1 MKNYILKITAVII
14 TIFALITIFMG
25 TSVIFDLFQIRKKE
39 GNYVMF
45 VVVTNFIVGF
55 TYLFSAYGLFTEKK
69 WTTKVLAASGIL
81 LLIGFIGLIIHVYSG
96 GIYEIKTIGAMI
108 FRISITI
115 LFTFISHFKI
125 SKTTPKKIS

>member
-14 TIFALITIFMG
+14 TIFALITIFMSN
-25 TSVIFDLFQIRKKE
+25 SVIFDLFQIREKE

-55 TYLFSAYGLFTEKK
+55 TYLLSAYGLFTEKK

>member
-14 TIFALITIFMG
+14 TIFALITIFMS
-25 TSVIFDLFQIRKKE
+25 TSVIFDLFQIREKE

-55 TYLFSAYGLFTEKK
+55 TYLLSAYGLFTEKK

>member
-14 TIFALITIFMG
+14 TIFALITIFMSN
-25 TSVIFDLFQIRKKE
+25 SVIFDLFQIREKE

-55 TYLFSAYGLFTEKK
+55 TYLLSAYGLFTEKK

-96 GIYEIKTIGAMI
+96 GIYEIKQ
-108 FRISITI
+108 
-115 LFTFISHFKI
+115 LEL
-125 SKTTPKKIS
+125 

>member
-1 MKNYILKITAVII
+1 VA
-14 TIFALITIFMG
+14 
-25 TSVIFDLFQIRKKE
+25 
-39 GNYVMF
+39 
-45 VVVTNFIVGF
+45 TNFIVGF